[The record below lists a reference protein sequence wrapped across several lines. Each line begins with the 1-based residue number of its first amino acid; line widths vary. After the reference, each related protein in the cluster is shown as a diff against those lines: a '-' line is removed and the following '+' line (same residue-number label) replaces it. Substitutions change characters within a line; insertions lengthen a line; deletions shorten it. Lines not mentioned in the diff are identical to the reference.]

1 MKSSFT
7 PLLEQDT
14 YIYIDVS
21 NIRLACQK
29 TLDLGIDFVRLL
41 QYFQK
46 KYPNLKEVRYY
57 EGIEKGDGKK
67 YKMFDFLRKKGYTIC
82 PLERKSYVSAEVEE
96 QRVECPKCKH
106 VWTEEFVKEH
116 KVMKS
121 NVDVYLASDMLVQA
135 SLAEHPIRLILVSCD
150 GDYAEAI
157 KNIINL
163 NKNVNVTVLATPP
176 AKDQRKNTVSI
187 RLKQLYRDMP
197 LHRYDLANIDTIR
210 AYISQK

>member
-1 MKSSFT
+1 MESPSI
-7 PLLEQDT
+7 PLLERDT

-29 TLDLGIDFVRLL
+29 TLGLRLNFVRLL

-46 KYPNLKEVRYY
+46 KYPNLKDVRYY
-57 EGIEKGDGKK
+57 EGIEKGDSKK
-67 YKMFDFLRKKGYTIC
+67 YKMFDFLSKKGYTIC
-82 PLERKSYVSAEVEE
+82 SLERKSYVSTEVEE
-96 QRVECPKCKH
+96 RAVECPKCKH
-106 VWTEEFVKEH
+106 EWTEELTKEH

-135 SLAEHPIRLILVSCD
+135 SLARCPIRLILVSCD

-157 KNIINL
+157 KNMIHL
-163 NKNVNVTVLATPP
+163 NENVNETALATPP
-176 AKDQRKNTVSI
+176 AKDQKKNTVSI
-187 RLKQLYRDMP
+187 RLKQLYREMP

-210 AYISQK
+210 AYIS